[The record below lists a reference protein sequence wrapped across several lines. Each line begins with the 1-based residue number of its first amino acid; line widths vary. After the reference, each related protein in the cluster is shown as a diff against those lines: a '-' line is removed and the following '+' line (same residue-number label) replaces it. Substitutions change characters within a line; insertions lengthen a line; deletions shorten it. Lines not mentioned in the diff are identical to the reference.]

1 VSDSHVKFETATPI
15 GDRAKPIKSEL
26 LHINMGPQ
34 HPSTHGVLRLFI
46 TTDGEMVH
54 SVTPYIGY
62 LHRCAE
68 KIAEGNTYHQYV
80 IYTDRMD
87 YLAAMN
93 CNWAWCYAIERLMES
108 TGIGVEVPEYAEYVR
123 VIMGE
128 LNRIASHLISFGT
141 YGLDVG
147 ALTPFF
153 YAMREREA
161 ILNIFEKVCGARLM
175 YSYYDIG
182 GVKWDIP
189 PDAIEEIELFVKMF
203 PRKLEEY
210 DRLLTEN
217 KIFVERTADVGV
229 IDRDMAIDYGC
240 TGPVLRGA
248 GVDWDLRR
256 DEPFSIYDRFE
267 FDVPVGTGAMG
278 TVGDCWDRYWVRMEE
293 MAQSVRI
300 IEQAL
305 EQLPSDGEVMAKM
318 PRTLKI
324 PPGEI
329 FVRTEA
335 PKGEMGFHVISDG
348 GPEPF
353 RAKTRS
359 PAFHNLHVI
368 EKVGRGQMI
377 SDLCATI
384 GSLDLVL
391 GEIDR

>member
-1 VSDSHVKFETATPI
+1 MSETRVQHAAATAP
-15 GDRAKPIKSEL
+15 GDIAKPLKSEL

-34 HPSTHGVLRLFI
+34 HPATHGVLRLFI
-46 TTDGEMVH
+46 TTDGEIVQ
-54 SVTPYIGY
+54 SVVPYIGY

-93 CNWAWCYAIERLMES
+93 CNWAWVHAVEELMQA
-108 TGIGVEVPEYAEYVR
+108 TGVGVEIPEYAQYVR
-123 VIMGE
+123 VVIAE
-128 LNRIASHLISFGT
+128 LNRIASHLIAFGT
-141 YGLDVG
+141 YGLDIG
-147 ALTPFF
+147 AFTPFLH
-153 YAMREREA
+153 AIREREA

-189 PDAIEEIELFVKMF
+189 PDAMEEIALFVKLF
-203 PRKLEEY
+203 PKKLVEY
-210 DRLLTEN
+210 NQLLTEN

-229 IDRDMAIDYGC
+229 IDEATAIQYGC

-248 GVDWDLRR
+248 GVNWDLRR
-256 DEPFSIYDRFE
+256 NEPYSIYDRFDFE
-267 FDVPVGTGAMG
+267 IPVGEGTKG
-278 TVGDCWDRYWVRMEE
+278 TVGDCWDRYWVRVREME
-293 MAQSVRI
+293 QSNRI
-300 IEQAL
+300 IAQAL
-305 EQLPSDGEVMAKM
+305 EQMPREGETMAKM

-329 FVRTEA
+329 FVRQEA
-335 PKGEMGFHVISDG
+335 PKGEMGFWIVSDG

-368 EKVGRGQMI
+368 EKVGQGQMI
-377 SDLCATI
+377 SDLCATV

>member
-1 VSDSHVKFETATPI
+1 MSDLHMKHRPATPP
-15 GDRAKPIKSEL
+15 GDEAKPIKSEL

-34 HPSTHGVLRLFI
+34 HPSTHGVLRLFL
-46 TTDGEMVH
+46 TTDGEVVH

-68 KIAEGNTYHQYV
+68 KIAEGNTYHQYT

-87 YLAAMN
+87 SLAAMN
-93 CNWAWCYAIERLMES
+93 CNWGWALAVEKLMER
-108 TGIGVEVPEYAEYVR
+108 TGIGVEIPEYAQYVR
-123 VIMGE
+123 VIIGE
-128 LNRIASHLISFGT
+128 LNRIASHLIAFGT
-141 YGLDVG
+141 YGLDIG

-189 PDAIEEIELFVKMF
+189 PDALEEIELFVKMF
-203 PRKLEEY
+203 PKKLDEY
-210 DRLLTEN
+210 SRLLTEN
-217 KIFVERTADVGV
+217 KIFIERTADVGI
-229 IDRDMAIDYGC
+229 IDEELAVAYGC

-248 GVDWDLRR
+248 GVKWDLRR
-256 DEPFSIYDRFE
+256 SEPYSIYDRFD
-267 FDVPVGTGAMG
+267 FDIPVGAGAMG

-293 MAQSVRI
+293 MAQSTRI
-300 IEQAL
+300 IQQAL
-305 EQLPSDGEVMAKM
+305 AQMPREGEVMAKM
-318 PRTLKI
+318 PRSLKI

-329 FVRTEA
+329 FFRSEA
-335 PKGEMGFHVISDG
+335 PKGEFGFWIVSDG

-353 RAKTRS
+353 RVKTRS

-368 EKVGRGQMI
+368 EAVGRGQMI

>member
-1 VSDSHVKFETATPI
+1 MSDSHVKFETATPI